1 MNFPDFYKII
11 DKLPDEDIRSASVM
25 MKAAWCHFEQ
35 QRLFAKFKEQYPD
48 LTSVVIVSYGVF
60 PTFEVVATFRD
71 GSRRS
76 EKYESGLFQGD
87 AETTLSHI
95 LALYDIKMD

>member
-1 MNFPDFYKII
+1 MNFPDFYRII
-11 DKLPDEDIRSASVM
+11 DHLPDEDIRSAAVM

-35 QRLFAKFKEQYPD
+35 QRLFAKFKKEYPD
-48 LTSVVIVSYGVF
+48 LISVVIVSASIF
-60 PTFEVVATFRD
+60 PDYEVVATFSD

-76 EKYESGLFQGD
+76 EKYEAGLFQGD

-95 LALYDIKMD
+95 LAIHDARLD

>member
-11 DKLPDEDIRSASVM
+11 DQLPDEDIRSAAVM

-35 QRLFAKFKEQYPD
+35 QRLFAKHKEDRPD

-60 PTFEVVATFRD
+60 PTFEVVATFSD
-71 GSRRS
+71 GSRMS
-76 EKYESGLFQGD
+76 EKYEAGLFQGD

-95 LALYDIKMD
+95 LALYDHRSD

>member
-11 DKLPDEDIRSASVM
+11 DKLPDEDVRSVSVM
-25 MKAAWCHFEQ
+25 MKAAWCCFEQ
-35 QRLFAKFKEQYPD
+35 QRLFAKFKKQYPD
-48 LTSVVIVSYGVF
+48 LTSVVIVSYSCF
-60 PTFEVVATFRD
+60 PDYEVVATFRD

-76 EKYESGLFQGD
+76 EKYEAGLFQGN